1 MTLETALAALTAPR
15 PLPGEA
21 SRASMIPEYRRGPS
35 PDPDPSG
42 WREASV
48 LILLYPADGQAL
60 FPLIQR
66 TAGTGVH
73 AGQVSLPGGARE
85 NGESSWE
92 CALRETSEELG
103 FDTEDIRRVRELSLL
118 HIPPSRFLVHPF
130 VGVLE
135 ARPRFHPAPAE
146 VEEWFETSLDELCSP
161 AFREEEFMEREG
173 RLWRIPFFRLAGRR
187 VWGATAMILAE
198 LGAVVSGQWSV
209 DSKP

>member
-1 MTLETALAALTAPR
+1 
-15 PLPGEA
+15 
-21 SRASMIPEYRRGPS
+21 MIPEYRRGPA

-66 TAGTGVH
+66 TTGTGVH

-85 NGESSWE
+85 KGESSWA

-103 FDTEDIRRVRELSLL
+103 LDTADVRMVRELSPLRV
-118 HIPPSRFLVHPF
+118 PPSRFLVRPF
-130 VGVLE
+130 VGALG

-146 VEEWFETSLDELCSP
+146 VEQWFETSLDELLSP
-161 AFREEEFMEREG
+161 RPG
-173 RLWRIPFFRLAGRR
+173 KK
-187 VWGATAMILAE
+187 T
-198 LGAVVSGQWSV
+198 SWSV
-209 DSKP
+209 RAASGGSPSSGWPDAGSGEPRR